1 MKFIKKDLGL
11 NVIRVDASSQFLRK
25 LNKITD
31 PESKRKIIGSEFIM
45 FLRMKVKLSKM

>member
-1 MKFIKKDLGL
+1 MLVH
-11 NVIRVDASSQFLRK
+11 NSEK

-31 PESKRKIIGSEFIM
+31 PESKKEKSLVQNLLM